1 MLGLAPLS
9 LLLATTSA
17 VAHFAQVSVLVVVAL
32 MIALHRLAGELD
44 AAAGD
49 RRRGLGWYLL
59 FASHTAV
66 SFIIGARLFGDLL
79 AFSER
84 VAS

>member
-1 MLGLAPLS
+1 VVL
-9 LLLATTSA
+9 
-17 VAHFAQVSVLVVVAL
+17 LVVVAL
-32 MIALHRLAGELD
+32 MIALHRLATELD

-49 RRRGLGWYLL
+49 RQRGVGWYLL

-66 SFIIGARLFGDLL
+66 AFIIGARLFTDLV

-84 VAS
+84 IAS